1 MTHKLTNVKKEET
14 GFYSSR
20 EGYLLKLK
28 FCHEHAYNEDVEVSS
43 LSSQFGNKALFKKS
57 NKTYDIEAI
66 YKKLWDK

>member
-1 MTHKLTNVKKEET
+1 MTHKLTNVKKEES

-28 FCHEHAYNEDVEVSS
+28 FCYEYAYNEDVEVTY
-43 LSSQFGNKALFKKS
+43 LNSQYGNKVLFKKS

-66 YKKLWDK
+66 YKKL